1 MLKNFRISTKII
13 ATVVGVSFIGLALSS
28 LAALQIARID
38 REYSRLVTDQDTAVV
53 DLVRAGRNA
62 SEIAYAS
69 YKVFAYDGASNEAK
83 VAANM
88 RVEAINATGALLD
101 DVSKAFPDSEEA
113 VAKIRSEFNEIIDL
127 SKQVVAAGLTN
138 QDAVAKPI
146 LGELDLA
153 SLQFASDYRE
163 LRDRFLKETQSEA
176 DRLTSSTWS
185 TIYILVAGTLL
196 GMIFGIFGAITVA
209 SKGITKP
216 LSLLSSRMKDLAEGH
231 LDVAVEGTD
240 RRDEV
245 GAMAKAVQVFKD
257 AAHQN
262 KQLELE
268 AATARDAQATSRE
281 RQAAIDNAKAE
292 DLRVFVHAVEAGF
305 DRLSS
310 GDLTVRMNEAVAS
323 EFEPIRAKF
332 NASVEQLEDTIGSVV
347 GAVGSM
353 RVGLNQIT
361 VAASD
366 LSQRTEQQAASL
378 EETVAALSE
387 VARGVNGTAQ
397 SADDARAAA
406 TLAQREAEKGGA
418 VVAQTVAAMAQIET
432 SSNKIGNIISV
443 IDEIAF
449 QTNLLALNAGVE
461 AARAGEAGRG
471 FAVVAQEVRGL
482 AQRSAEAAKEIKD
495 LISTSSAQVAAGVEL
510 VSASGRSLE
519 QIVAQVGGVAT
530 VVAEMAHS
538 AREQSVSLRE
548 VSTAADQ
555 MDKVTQQN
563 AAMVEE
569 TTAAAQSLS
578 SETEE
583 LAQLTERFQTAAG
596 ANGASA
602 ARGARASASPRST
615 VRNASVPVR
624 QMRQTEQTRTARDEW
639 AEF

>member
-1 MLKNFRISTKII
+1 MKRAGIQGAEFALLDEAIARSDKLVTMETQAMEMVEQ
-13 ATVVGVSFIGLALSS
+13 ATVSPEQRKAAGDLLVSKEYHEFIGNILQPVDAFLVHLSERTNAEVAKANEQVSFYATLM
-28 LAALQIARID
+28 
-38 REYSRLVTDQDTAVV
+38 LVSA
-53 DLVRAGRNA
+53 
-62 SEIAYAS
+62 
-69 YKVFAYDGASNEAK
+69 
-83 VAANM
+83 
-88 RVEAINATGALLD
+88 GALLLD
-101 DVSKAFPDSEEA
+101 LIAFAWLMLTRFVRGIGMLEGVMSDMTAGKLEHEIA
-113 VAKIRSEFNEIIDL
+113 GRTRNDEIGRMAKSLEGFRLGAL
-127 SKQVVAAGLTN
+127 SK
-138 QDAVAKPI
+138 
-146 LGELDLA
+146 LA
-153 SLQFASDYRE
+153 LERE
-163 LRDRFLKETQSEA
+163 
-176 DRLTSSTWS
+176 
-185 TIYILVAGTLL
+185 
-196 GMIFGIFGAITVA
+196 
-209 SKGITKP
+209 
-216 LSLLSSRMKDLAEGH
+216 AE
-231 LDVAVEGTD
+231 E
-240 RRDEV
+240 
-245 GAMAKAVQVFKD
+245 
-257 AAHQN
+257 
-262 KQLELE
+262 
-268 AATARDAQATSRE
+268 ARDAQATSRE

-332 NASVEQLEDTIGSVV
+332 NASVEQLEATIGSVV

-361 VAASD
+361 VAAGD

-418 VVAQTVAAMAQIET
+418 VVAQTVAAMSEIET

-583 LAQLTERFQTAAG
+583 LAALTERFQVRV
-596 ANGASA
+596 ANGGRDHAVSQASIRRPSSIKPA
-602 ARGARASASPRST
+602 TAR
-615 VRNASVPVR
+615 PVR
-624 QMRQTEQTRTARDEW
+624 QMKHTGFNGTVAKSAPSQDSWE
-639 AEF
+639 EF